1 MEINLFLS
9 FYKFFKR
16 NSYICRRNLNFSG
29 KVTILE
35 KNQRSIGYE

>member
-16 NSYICRRNLNFSG
+16 NFCICRRNLNFPR

>member
-16 NSYICRRNLNFSG
+16 NFCICRRNLNFSS

-35 KNQRSIGYE
+35 KNKSNTGYE